1 LVLVFKK
8 EPLSFIER
16 RLTGFLL
23 RRSAALVAALFVASL
38 VVFVVL
44 QILPGDPALVILGPD
59 AQPDTL
65 AALRHQ
71 LGLDLPVWLRYL
83 RWAGGLLT
91 GDFGRSTA
99 YDTSAASLI
108 LQRIAVTLPLA
119 VMAMLLAAALAIPIG
134 VWAASRRGPVDG
146 GIMAITQVGVA
157 IPDFWLALLL
167 ILLFAVH
174 FTWFPAGGFPG
185 WWHGAGAAFGALIL
199 PTVALAIPQAA
210 ILARVTRGAVLDVGL
225 RDYLRTARAK
235 GMRESAILWRHAVPN
250 ALIPVITLMGLQF
263 SFLLAGTIII
273 ENVFALP
280 GLGSLLFQA
289 IGQRDLVLVQ
299 DLVLLFAALVIVI
312 NFLVDLLNAAID
324 PRLTRREA

>member
-1 LVLVFKK
+1 L
-8 EPLSFIER
+8 I
-16 RLTGFLL
+16 GFLL
-23 RRSAALVAALFVASL
+23 RRSAALVIALFVASL
-38 VVFVVL
+38 VVFIVL

-71 LGLDLPVWLRYL
+71 LGFDLPIWLRYL

-99 YDTSAASLI
+99 YDTSAAALI

-119 VMAMLLAAALAIPIG
+119 IMAMLVAAALAIPLG

-146 GIMAITQVGVA
+146 SIMAVTQIGVA
-157 IPDFWLALLL
+157 VPDFWLALLL

-174 FTWFPAGGFPG
+174 FEWFPAGGFPG
-185 WWHGAGAAFGALIL
+185 WWHGGGASIRALVL
-199 PTVALAIPQAA
+199 PMLALAIPQAA

-235 GMRESAILWRHAVPN
+235 GMREGAILWCHAVPN

-312 NFLVDLLNAAID
+312 NFLVDLLNAMID
-324 PRLTRREA
+324 PRLGKDDA

>member
-1 LVLVFKK
+1 M
-8 EPLSFIER
+8 IA
-16 RLTGFLL
+16 FLL
-23 RRSAALVAALFVASL
+23 RRSASLAVALVVASL

-83 RWAGGLLT
+83 RWAGHLLT

-99 YDTSAASLI
+99 YDASVATLI
-108 LQRIAVTLPLA
+108 LQRIGVTLPLA
-119 VMAMLLAAALAIPIG
+119 LMAMLLSTMLAIPLG

-146 GIMAITQVGVA
+146 GIMSVTQVGVA
-157 IPDFWLALLL
+157 VPDFWLALLL
-167 ILLFAVH
+167 VLAFAVH

-185 WWHGAGAAFGALIL
+185 WWHGAGASLKALVL
-199 PTVALAIPQAA
+199 PTIALAIPQAA
-210 ILARVTRGAVLDVGL
+210 ILARVTRGAVLDVGI
-225 RDYLRTARAK
+225 REFLRTARAK
-235 GMRESAILWRHAVPN
+235 GLSEGTVLWRHTVPN

-299 DLVLLFAALVIVI
+299 DLVLLFAAVVIVI
-312 NFLVDLLNAAID
+312 NFLVDLVNATID
-324 PRLTRREA
+324 PRLRGSDS

>member
-1 LVLVFKK
+1 M
-8 EPLSFIER
+8 
-16 RLTGFLL
+16 TAFLL
-23 RRSAALVAALFVASL
+23 RRSAALAAALVVASL

-71 LGLDLPVWLRYL
+71 FGFDLPVWLRYL
-83 RWAGGLLT
+83 RWGGHLLT

-99 YDTSAASLI
+99 YDSSVSALI
-108 LQRIAVTLPLA
+108 LQRIGVTLPLA
-119 VMAMLLAAALAIPIG
+119 VMAMLLSTALAIPLG

-146 GIMAITQVGVA
+146 GIMAVTQIGVA
-157 IPDFWLALLL
+157 VPDFWLALLL
-167 ILLFAVH
+167 VLAFAVH
-174 FTWFPAGGFPG
+174 FAWFPAGGFPG
-185 WWHGAGAAFGALIL
+185 WWHGVGASLKALVL
-199 PTVALAIPQAA
+199 PTIALAIPQAA
-210 ILARVTRGAVLDVGL
+210 ILARVTRGAVLDIGI
-225 RDYLRTARAK
+225 REFLRTARAK
-235 GMRESAILWRHAVPN
+235 GMSEGAILWRHAVPN

-299 DLVLLFAALVIVI
+299 DLVLLFAAVVIVI
-312 NFLVDLLNAAID
+312 NFLVDLVNATID
-324 PRLTRREA
+324 PRLRSREA

>member
-1 LVLVFKK
+1 M
-8 EPLSFIER
+8 
-16 RLTGFLL
+16 TGFLL
-23 RRSAALVAALFVASL
+23 RRFATLFVALFVASL

-71 LGLDLPVWLRYL
+71 LGLDLPIWLRYL

-99 YDTSAASLI
+99 YDTSVASLT

-119 VMAMLLAAALAIPIG
+119 IMAMLLATAIAIPTG
-134 VWAASRRGPVDG
+134 VWAASRGGVVDG
-146 GIMAITQVGVA
+146 GIMAVTQIGLAV
-157 IPDFWLALLL
+157 PDFWLALLL

-174 FTWFPAGGFPG
+174 LAWFPAGGFPG
-185 WWHGAGAAFGALIL
+185 WWNGVGASLRALIL

-210 ILARVTRGAVLDVGL
+210 ILARVTRGAVLDVGS

-235 GMRESAILWRHAVPN
+235 GMRERGILWRHAVPN
-250 ALIPVITLMGLQF
+250 ALISVTTLMGLQF
-263 SFLLAGTIII
+263 SFLLVGTIIV

-299 DLVLLFAALVIVI
+299 DLVLLFAALAIVI
-312 NFLVDLLNAAID
+312 NFLVDLLNTLID
-324 PRLTRREA
+324 PRLTKTAA

>member
-1 LVLVFKK
+1 
-8 EPLSFIER
+8 
-16 RLTGFLL
+16 LTGFLL
-23 RRSAALVAALFVASL
+23 RRSAALLVALFVASL
-38 VVFVVL
+38 VVFIVL

-71 LGLDLPVWLRYL
+71 LGFDLPVWLRYL

-99 YDTSAASLI
+99 YDTSASSLI

-119 VMAMLLAAALAIPIG
+119 IMAMLLAAALAIPLG

-146 GIMAITQVGVA
+146 GIMAVTQIGVA
-157 IPDFWLALLL
+157 VPDFWLALLL

-185 WWHGAGAAFGALIL
+185 WWHGAGASFRALVL
-199 PTVALAIPQAA
+199 PMLALAIPQAA

-235 GMRESAILWRHAVPN
+235 GLREGAILWRHAVPN

-324 PRLTRREA
+324 PRLAKRDA

>member
-1 LVLVFKK
+1 
-8 EPLSFIER
+8 
-16 RLTGFLL
+16 LTGFLL
-23 RRSAALVAALFVASL
+23 RRSAALLVALFVASL
-38 VVFVVL
+38 VVFIVL

-99 YDTSAASLI
+99 YDASAASLI

-119 VMAMLLAAALAIPIG
+119 IMAMLLAAALAIPLG

-146 GIMAITQVGVA
+146 GIMAVTQIGVA
-157 IPDFWLALLL
+157 VPDFWLALLL

-174 FTWFPAGGFPG
+174 FEWFPAGGFPG
-185 WWHGAGAAFGALIL
+185 WWHGAGASFRALVL
-199 PTVALAIPQAA
+199 PMLALAIPQAA

-235 GMRESAILWRHAVPN
+235 GMREGAILWRHAVPN

-324 PRLTRREA
+324 PRLAKRDA

>member
-1 LVLVFKK
+1 M
-8 EPLSFIER
+8 
-16 RLTGFLL
+16 TGYLL
-23 RRSAALVAALFVASL
+23 RRAASLLAALIVASL

-59 AQPDTL
+59 ARPDTL

-83 RWAGGLLT
+83 HWACGLLR

-99 YDTSAASLI
+99 YDAPVATLI

-119 VMAMLLAAALAIPIG
+119 VMAMLLSALIAIPLG
-134 VWAASRRGPVDG
+134 VWAAARRGLTDG
-146 GIMAITQVGVA
+146 GIMGLTQIGIA
-157 IPDFWLALLL
+157 IPDFWLGLLL
-167 ILLFAVH
+167 ILTFAVH
-174 FTWFPAGGFPG
+174 FAWLPAGGFPG
-185 WWHGAGAAFGALIL
+185 WWHSIGGSLRALVL

-210 ILARVTRGAVLDVGL
+210 ILARVTRGAVLDVGA
-225 RDYLRTARAK
+225 RDFLRTARAK
-235 GMRESAILWRHAVPN
+235 GRGEGAILWLHAVPN
-250 ALIPVITLMGLQF
+250 ALIPVTTLMGLQF

-273 ENVFALP
+273 ENVFTLP

-299 DLVLLFAALVIVI
+299 DLILLFASLVIII
-312 NFLVDLLNAAID
+312 NFLVDVLNALLD
-324 PRLTRREA
+324 PRLAAKRA

>member
-1 LVLVFKK
+1 M
-8 EPLSFIER
+8 IA
-16 RLTGFLL
+16 FLL
-23 RRSAALVAALFVASL
+23 RRSASLAVALVVASL

-83 RWAGGLLT
+83 RWAGHLLT

-99 YDTSAASLI
+99 YDASVATLI
-108 LQRIAVTLPLA
+108 LQRIGVTLPLA
-119 VMAMLLAAALAIPIG
+119 LMAMLLSTMLAIPLG

-146 GIMAITQVGVA
+146 GIMAVTQVGVA
-157 IPDFWLALLL
+157 VPDFWLALLL
-167 ILLFAVH
+167 VLAFAVH

-185 WWHGAGAAFGALIL
+185 WWHGAGASLKALVL
-199 PTVALAIPQAA
+199 PTIALAIPQAA
-210 ILARVTRGAVLDVGL
+210 ILARVTRGAVLDVGI
-225 RDYLRTARAK
+225 REFLRTARAK
-235 GMRESAILWRHAVPN
+235 GLSEGTVLWRHTVPN

-299 DLVLLFAALVIVI
+299 DLVLLFAAVVIVI
-312 NFLVDLLNAAID
+312 NFLVDLVNATID
-324 PRLTRREA
+324 PRLRGSDS

>member
-1 LVLVFKK
+1 M
-8 EPLSFIER
+8 
-16 RLTGFLL
+16 TGFLL
-23 RRSAALVAALFVASL
+23 RRSAALLVALFVASL
-38 VVFVVL
+38 VVFIVL

-99 YDTSAASLI
+99 YDASAASLI

-119 VMAMLLAAALAIPIG
+119 IMAMLLAAALAIPLG

-146 GIMAITQVGVA
+146 GIMAVTQIGVA
-157 IPDFWLALLL
+157 VPDFWLALLL

-174 FTWFPAGGFPG
+174 FEWFPAGGFPG
-185 WWHGAGAAFGALIL
+185 WWHGAGASFRALVL
-199 PTVALAIPQAA
+199 PMLALAIPQAA

-235 GMRESAILWRHAVPN
+235 GMREGAILWRHAVPN

-324 PRLTRREA
+324 PRLAKRDA

>member
-1 LVLVFKK
+1 V
-8 EPLSFIER
+8 IA
-16 RLTGFLL
+16 FLL
-23 RRSAALVAALFVASL
+23 RRSASLAVALVVASL

-83 RWAGGLLT
+83 RWAGHLLT

-99 YDTSAASLI
+99 YDASVATLI
-108 LQRIAVTLPLA
+108 LQRIGVTLPLA
-119 VMAMLLAAALAIPIG
+119 LMAMLLSTMLAIPLG

-146 GIMAITQVGVA
+146 GIMAVTQVGVA
-157 IPDFWLALLL
+157 VPDFWLALLL
-167 ILLFAVH
+167 VLAFAVH

-185 WWHGAGAAFGALIL
+185 WWHGAGASLKALVL
-199 PTVALAIPQAA
+199 PTIALAIPQAA
-210 ILARVTRGAVLDVGL
+210 ILARVTRGAVLDVGI
-225 RDYLRTARAK
+225 REFLRTARAK
-235 GMRESAILWRHAVPN
+235 GLSEGTVLWRHTVPN

-299 DLVLLFAALVIVI
+299 DLVLLFAAVVIVI
-312 NFLVDLLNAAID
+312 NFLVDLVNATID
-324 PRLTRREA
+324 PRLRGSDS

>member
-1 LVLVFKK
+1 MT
-8 EPLSFIER
+8 S
-16 RLTGFLL
+16 FLL
-23 RRSAALVAALFVASL
+23 RRSAALVAALVVASL
-38 VVFVVL
+38 VVFTVL

-83 RWAGGLLT
+83 RWAGHLLT

-99 YDTSAASLI
+99 YDTPVAFLI
-108 LQRIAVTLPLA
+108 LQRVGVTLPLA
-119 VMAMLLAAALAIPIG
+119 AMAMLLSTALAIPIG
-134 VWAASRRGPVDG
+134 VWAAASRRAAVDG
-146 GIMAITQVGVA
+146 GIMAVTQIGIAV
-157 IPDFWLALLL
+157 PDFWLALLL
-167 ILLFAVH
+167 VLAFAIH
-174 FTWFPAGGFPG
+174 FAWFPAGGFPG
-185 WWHGAGAAFGALIL
+185 WWHNGGASLKALVL
-199 PTVALAIPQAA
+199 PTIALAIPQAA
-210 ILARVTRGAVLDVGL
+210 ILARVTRGAMLDIGI
-225 RDYLRTARAK
+225 REFLRTARAK
-235 GMRESAILWRHAVPN
+235 GASEGAVLWRHAVPN

-299 DLVLLFAALVIVI
+299 DLVLLFAAVVIVI
-312 NFLVDLLNAAID
+312 NFLVDLVNAMID
-324 PRLTRREA
+324 PRLRSRPR

>member
-1 LVLVFKK
+1 
-8 EPLSFIER
+8 
-16 RLTGFLL
+16 LTAFLI
-23 RRSAALVAALFVASL
+23 RRSAALVAALVVASL

-71 LGLDLPVWLRYL
+71 LGLDLPFWWRYL
-83 RWAGGLLT
+83 RWGGHLLS
-91 GDFGRSTA
+91 GDFGRSSA

-108 LQRIAVTLPLA
+108 LERVGVTLPLA
-119 VMAMLLAAALAIPIG
+119 IMAMLLATVLAIPIG
-134 VWAASRRGPVDG
+134 VIAASRRGAVDG
-146 GIMAITQVGVA
+146 GIMAVTQLGIAV
-157 IPDFWLALLL
+157 PDFWLALLL
-167 ILLFAVH
+167 ILAFAVH

-185 WWHGAGAAFGALIL
+185 WWHGAGASLKALVL
-199 PTVALAIPQAA
+199 PTIALAIPQAA
-210 ILARVTRGAVLDVGL
+210 ILARVTRGAVLDIGI
-225 RDYLRTARAK
+225 RDFPRTARAK
-235 GMRESAILWRHAVPN
+235 GLSEGAILWRHAVPN

-299 DLVLLFAALVIVI
+299 DLVLLFAAIVIVI
-312 NFLVDLLNAAID
+312 NFLVDLANAMID
-324 PRLTRREA
+324 PRLRSRAS

>member
-1 LVLVFKK
+1 
-8 EPLSFIER
+8 
-16 RLTGFLL
+16 LTGFLL
-23 RRSAALVAALFVASL
+23 RRFATLFVALFVASL

-71 LGLDLPVWLRYL
+71 LGLDLPIWLRYL

-91 GDFGRSTA
+91 GDFGRSAA
-99 YDTSAASLI
+99 YDTSVASLT

-119 VMAMLLAAALAIPIG
+119 IMAMLLATAIAIPTG
-134 VWAASRRGPVDG
+134 VWAASRGGVVDG
-146 GIMAITQVGVA
+146 GIMAVTQIGLAV
-157 IPDFWLALLL
+157 PDFWLALLL

-174 FTWFPAGGFPG
+174 LAWFPAGGFPG
-185 WWHGAGAAFGALIL
+185 WWNGVGASLRALIL

-210 ILARVTRGAVLDVGL
+210 ILARVTRGAVLDVGS

-235 GMRESAILWRHAVPN
+235 GMRERGILWRHAVPN
-250 ALIPVITLMGLQF
+250 ALISVTTLMGLQF
-263 SFLLAGTIII
+263 SFLLVGTIIV

-299 DLVLLFAALVIVI
+299 DLVLLFAALAIVI
-312 NFLVDLLNAAID
+312 NFLVDLLNTLID
-324 PRLTRREA
+324 PRLTKTAA

>member
-1 LVLVFKK
+1 
-8 EPLSFIER
+8 
-16 RLTGFLL
+16 LTAFLL
-23 RRSAALVAALFVASL
+23 RRSAALVVALFVASL
-38 VVFVVL
+38 VVFIVL

-71 LGLDLPVWLRYL
+71 LGFDLPVWLRYL
-83 RWAGGLLT
+83 HWASGLLT
-91 GDFGRSTA
+91 GNFGRSTA
-99 YDTSAASLI
+99 YDASAASLI

-119 VMAMLLAAALAIPIG
+119 IMAMLLAMALAIPIG
-134 VWAASRRGPVDG
+134 VCAASRRGAVDG
-146 GIMAITQVGVA
+146 GIMGVTQVGVA
-157 IPDFWLALLL
+157 VPDFWLGLLL

-185 WWHGAGAAFGALIL
+185 WWHGAGAAFRALIL

-210 ILARVTRGAVLDVGL
+210 ILARVTRGAVLDVGT

-299 DLVLLFAALVIVI
+299 DLVLLFAALVVVI

-324 PRLTRREA
+324 PRLTRRDA